1 MKIFLKGLLLF
12 FIMIIAAFCQNKE
25 AVTSIPEKS
34 VSIFASNN
42 SEEKKLHLKIRSY
55 LREKGINGSVAVM
68 KGTEVLYNEGV
79 GNADI
84 GREIKNTKK
93 TTFPIASITKSMVAA
108 CILQLQEKGLL
119 HTNDP
124 VSKYISDLPN
134 GKHIKIIH
142 LLTNTSG
149 LKPLLWTR
157 AHSSPSDLINQ
168 IKLMPVAAFAPGT
181 HWEYRDTNYM
191 ILGYIIEKI
200 TKMPLHTYINDNIF
214 KKSGMRDSGFITNQ
228 EPARFSSK
236 GYIKNHK
243 FLRPSRKLNPALL
256 YGAGDIYATS
266 LDICKYD
273 QALINGK
280 LISKKSWNEIKTP
293 GSVSGYGLGLYVK
306 KDFVFSRGFIS
317 GWSSVHIIYKDRT
330 SIVILL
336 NKRDRDLDILK
347 AAIDIKS
354 IITKEEAMANNR
366 I

>member
-1 MKIFLKGLLLF
+1 MKRFLKGLLLF
-12 FIMIIAAFCQNKE
+12 FIMIISAFSQNRE
-25 AVTSIPEKS
+25 ADSSIPEKS
-34 VSIFASNN
+34 VPIFASNN
-42 SEEKKLHLKIRSY
+42 AEENNIHLKIRSY

-68 KGTEVLYNEGV
+68 KGSKVLYNEGV
-79 GNADI
+79 GHADI
-84 GREIKNTKK
+84 GRDIKNTKK

-119 HTNDP
+119 HTKDP
-124 VSKYISDLPN
+124 VSKYIADFPN
-134 GKHIKIIH
+134 GKRIKIIH

-149 LKPLLWTR
+149 LKPILWTR
-157 AHSSPSDLINQ
+157 SHSSPSDLINQ

-214 KKSGMRDSGFITNQ
+214 KKSGMRDSGFITYQ
-228 EPARFSSK
+228 DPSPFSSK
-236 GYIKNHK
+236 GYIKIHN

-256 YGAGDIYATS
+256 YGAGDVYATS

-280 LISKKSWNEIKTP
+280 LISKKSWEKVKTP
-293 GSVSGYGLGLYVK
+293 GSGSGYGLGLYIK
-306 KDFVFSRGFIS
+306 QNFVFSRGFIS
-317 GWSSVHIIYKDRT
+317 GWSSIHIIYKDGT
-330 SIVILL
+330 SIVILQ
-336 NKRDRDLDILK
+336 NKRDRDLDTLK
-347 AAIDIKS
+347 AAKDIKS
-354 IITKEEAMANNR
+354 IITREEALANNR